1 MQKNK
6 NTNQF
11 FFKKANKNANI
22 ILYEIAVQPNASH
35 HLIHRY
41 IAIMTNKI
49 AFADVQLLKNSFYT
63 SILAHH
69 NRQPIF
75 F

>member
-49 AFADVQLLKNSFYT
+49 AFADDTT
-63 SILAHH
+63 S
-69 NRQPIF
+69 QEF
-75 F
+75 FLYIYFGTS